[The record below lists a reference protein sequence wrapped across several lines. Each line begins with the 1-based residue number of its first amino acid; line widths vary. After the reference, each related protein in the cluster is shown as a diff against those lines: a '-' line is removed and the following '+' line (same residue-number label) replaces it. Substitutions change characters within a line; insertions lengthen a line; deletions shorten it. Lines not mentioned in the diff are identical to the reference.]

1 MYGYNNGGY
10 PINYGNYNPYLNPQY
25 SAVNSAPMRS
35 EIIKVNGENGARAF
49 NLAANSSALLLD
61 ENSPIVWFV
70 QSDGAGYKSVT
81 PYTITPYQQEPP
93 INAKDLEARIAR
105 LEDIVN
111 GKSNTSNAK
120 SKLGKPNAAD
130 EGGE

>member
-10 PINYGNYNPYLNPQY
+10 PTNYGNFNPYLNPQY
-25 SAVNSAPMRS
+25 SVANSAPMRS
-35 EIIKVNGENGARAF
+35 EIIRVNGENGARAF
-49 NLAANSSALLLD
+49 NIAANSSALLLD
-61 ENSPIVWFV
+61 ENAPIVWFV

-93 INAKDLEARIAR
+93 INAKDLETRVAR
-105 LEDIVN
+105 LEEIVN

-120 SKLGKPNAAD
+120 SKPDKCNAAD
-130 EGGE
+130 ESGE